1 MFNLIVCRDSN
12 GIIGINNDLYIKIKR
27 DLDYFK
33 NITIGNQS
41 KKNIIVMGYNTWNSL
56 PKNIRPLKDRKNIVI
71 SKNHFLEFDLGDAFI
86 SIDNFIE
93 WYHTNKK
100 DYNRVFIIGGES
112 IYNEFFKNHND
123 MIVNLYITNVETE
136 NIETDMITKQFNPDL
151 TTYKLISQDVYNDEA
166 MIYDFGLETYIE
178 KQIKY
183 SFDIYKNNRHINLEE
198 DQYLNLMK
206 DILKKENYKV
216 SRNGSVYSIFGV
228 RMEFDLLK
236 SFPLITTKRVGW
248 KTILREL
255 LWFISGSTNNNELVK
270 NKVNIWTQN
279 AEEYNSRSEYEEG
292 DLGPIYGFQWR
303 HFGSTYKGYNEDYEN
318 SGVDQLKYIID
329 EIKSNPSS
337 RRLILNSWNPVDIPN
352 MALPPCHVLVQFNI
366 TDKFIDCQLY
376 QRSGDMFLGVP
387 FNIASYAFLLHII
400 GSITNYI
407 PRKLIHIIG
416 DAHIYESHVNA
427 VKEQLN
433 RSSTIFPQLLLK
445 ETIKNIDDIREE
457 LFDIV
462 NYNPMSSIKAPMI
475 T

>member
-27 DLDYFK
+27 DLEYFK

-71 SKNHFLEFDLGDAFI
+71 SKNHFLEFDLGEAFI

-93 WYHTNKK
+93 WYHTNKQY
-100 DYNRVFIIGGES
+100 YNRVFIIGGES
-112 IYNEFFKNHND
+112 IYNEFLKNHND

-178 KQIKY
+178 KQVKY
-183 SFDIYKNNRHINLEE
+183 SFDIYKNNLHINEEE

-206 DILKKENYKV
+206 DILKKENYKG
-216 SRNGSVYSIFGV
+216 SRNGSVYSIFGL

-236 SFPLITTKRVGW
+236 SFPLLTTKRVGW

-255 LWFISGSTNNNELVK
+255 LWFISGSTNNNELIK

-303 HFGSTYKGYNEDYEN
+303 HFGAKYKGHNEDYEN

-433 RSSTIFPQLLLK
+433 RSSSIFPQLVLK

>member
-27 DLDYFK
+27 DLEYFK

-71 SKNHFLEFDLGDAFI
+71 SKNHFLEFDLGEAFI

-93 WYHTNKK
+93 WYHTNKQY
-100 DYNRVFIIGGES
+100 YNRVFIIGGES
-112 IYNEFFKNHND
+112 IYNEFLKNHND

-178 KQIKY
+178 KQVKY
-183 SFDIYKNNRHINLEE
+183 SFDIYKNNLHINEEE

-206 DILKKENYKV
+206 DILKKENYKG
-216 SRNGSVYSIFGV
+216 SRNGSVYSIFGL

-236 SFPLITTKRVGW
+236 SFPLLTTKRVGW

-255 LWFISGSTNNNELVK
+255 LWFISGSTNNNELIK

-303 HFGSTYKGYNEDYEN
+303 HFGAKYKGHNEDYEN

-433 RSSTIFPQLLLK
+433 RSSSIFPQLVLK
-445 ETIKNIDDIREE
+445 ETIKNIDEIREE
-457 LFDIV
+457 WFDIV